1 MTIYT
6 CTVHNLRKWIVLSAA
21 ALLAIFSPFAHTA
34 PALASGPGGHGC
46 ASGNLIPN
54 CGMDQFVSVPQGQA
68 PAGWTP
74 FVISGGLAM
83 DPSPDTYWGAPSLR
97 MWSDGGTFV
106 AGILTQV
113 GGLTPGAT
121 YRASVGW
128 AAPTE
133 PDAFGRRLGIDPAG
147 GTDPNSPN
155 IVWGPVWR
163 GPGRVLNDS
172 NPGAPNIDVTAVAG
186 GATVTVFVWVDHN
199 YSTGANQ
206 IFIDAVGLYQDAAAP
221 VVVPTDTPQ
230 PPAPVAAPQRAA
242 PAAPVAT
249 KVPPPTATPTLP
261 PPTATDTPTATLTPT
276 QTATATITPTATAT
290 ATATVTPTSTLPPRP
305 RATVSRAGASLQVE
319 ATAAE
324 GPPSSG
330 LLAGGIGALS
340 GSAVLSIGLLLRR
353 ARGSRD
359 RSKLLQNQ
367 DRP

>member
-1 MTIYT
+1 MHKRPDLIA
-6 CTVHNLRKWIVLSAA
+6 LAAA
-21 ALLAIFSPFAHTA
+21 ALLLLGGLPLIHPT

-46 ASGNLIPN
+46 ASGNLIAN
-54 CGMDQFVSVPQGQA
+54 CGMDNFVSVPQGQA

-74 FVISGGLAM
+74 FVISGGVAM
-83 DPSPDTYWGAPSLR
+83 DPSPDTYWGAPSIR

-121 YRASVGW
+121 YRASMGW
-128 AAPTE
+128 GAPTE

-147 GTDPNSPN
+147 GTDPNSPGV
-155 IVWGPVWR
+155 VWGPTWR

-172 NPGAPNIDVTAVAG
+172 NPGAPNIDVTAVAR
-186 GATVTVFVWVDHN
+186 ASTVTVFVWVDHN

-221 VVVPTDTPQ
+221 VVVFTDTPA
-230 PPAPVAAPQRAA
+230 PAPVAAPQLAA

-249 KVPPPTATPTLP
+249 RALPPTATATLP

-305 RATVSRAGASLQVE
+305 RATVSHAGAALQGEVAASDSA
-319 ATAAE
+319 AT
-324 GPPSSG
+324 SG

-340 GSAVLSIGLLLRR
+340 GSAALSIGLLLRR
-353 ARGSRD
+353 ARRSPAGSQRPQRQD
-359 RSKLLQNQ
+359 RS
-367 DRP
+367 